1 MIFWN
6 SFDLSFT
13 ALLPLINPIG
23 SALVF
28 LGLVGE
34 AAPSTY
40 RALARNIAINTVIFL
55 AIIELLGSAILNF
68 FGISLPI
75 VQLAGGLVV
84 AGIGWGLLNQ
94 QDAPPVS
101 EDQKT
106 ETQGRLSP
114 STKLAIKA
122 VAKAAADQK
131 PDDHDPYAE
140 SLALKTFYPF
150 TFPITAGPGTLVV
163 MLTLSAHC
171 SNPILTERV
180 AGYLGVF
187 AAVVVLCAAVYPCY
201 AYAPALTRKVS
212 PGTVH
217 GILRVIAFIVLC
229 IGAQIAWNGLSA
241 LVPALHPR

>member
-6 SFDLSFT
+6 SFVLSFT

-40 RALARNIAINTVIFL
+40 RTLARNIAINTVIFL
-55 AIIELLGSAILNF
+55 VTIELLGSAILNF

-94 QDAPPVS
+94 PDASPVN
-101 EDQKT
+101 EAQKT
-106 ETQGRLSP
+106 ETQERLSP
-114 STKLAIKA
+114 ATKLAIKA
-122 VAKAAADQK
+122 AAKAA
-131 PDDHDPYAE
+131 DDHDPYAE

-163 MLTLSAHC
+163 MLTLSAHS
-171 SNPILTERV
+171 SNPILTERIS
-180 AGYLGVF
+180 GYLGVF

-241 LVPALHPR
+241 LVPALHTR

>member
-6 SFDLSFT
+6 SFVLSFT

-34 AAPSTY
+34 ATPATY
-40 RALARNIAINTVIFL
+40 RTLARRIAVNTVIFL
-55 AIIELLGSAILNF
+55 AVIELLGSAILNF

-84 AGIGWGLLNQ
+84 AGIGYGLLNQ
-94 QDAPPVS
+94 QDAPALN

-106 ETQGRLSP
+106 DSQARLSP

-122 VAKAAADQK
+122 AAASATA
-131 PDDHDPYAE
+131 DPHAE
-140 SLALKTFYPF
+140 SLSLKTFYPF

-163 MLTLSAHC
+163 MLTLSAHA
-171 SNPILTERV
+171 SNPILIDRV

-241 LVPALHPR
+241 LIPALHNT